1 MAKRKGFTLIELVV
15 AMAIFFILIY
25 MAFASFTYILAFSQ
39 YNRQRA
45 NVQDNI
51 QTVLD
56 QITKEVRQTI
66 SNSIDC
72 SDGQTD
78 RQISKPEIDYP
89 TYNVCDPQKS
99 KRDLSKI
106 SSPDEPLS
114 DSQYLQFG
122 SSDTDSYDDPLNPIL
137 QFYIMDSNGKKHRI
151 SYTLGV
157 PTDGHGY
164 SPPHY
169 RGIQKRYW
177 PSKEYEP
184 CEILYSNE
192 TWDSTSNSWTG
203 IQDQP
208 VTEQVITNFTVIR
221 PTWSNKVVQIIIE
234 GMVKSPTRSGYEKIK
249 LISQVTIRQ

>member
-1 MAKRKGFTLIELVV
+1 MRSRKGFTLIELVV

-56 QITKEVRQTI
+56 QITKEVRQTVTEDIGVPAGVYGVPYPSYDSSSDSTRNLATI
-66 SNSIDC
+66 S
-72 SDGQTD
+72 T
-78 RQISKPEIDYP
+78 
-89 TYNVCDPQKS
+89 
-99 KRDLSKI
+99 
-106 SSPDEPLS
+106 PDEPLNS
-114 DSQYLQFG
+114 NQYLKFK
-122 SSDTDSYDDPLNPIL
+122 SSDTDTGDDAAHPIL
-137 QFYIMDSNGKKHRI
+137 EFYIMDSNGVKHRI

-169 RGIQKRYW
+169 IGIPKRYW

-192 TWDSTSNSWTG
+192 TWDSTTNSWTG

-221 PTWSNKVVQIIIE
+221 PAWSDKVIQIIIE

-249 LISQVTIRQ
+249 LISQITIRQ

>member
-1 MAKRKGFTLIELVV
+1 MRKRKGFTLIELVV

-56 QITKEVRQTI
+56 QITKEVRQTVTEDIGVPTGVGAYGVSYPVYDSTADSTRNLATI
-66 SNSIDC
+66 S
-72 SDGQTD
+72 T
-78 RQISKPEIDYP
+78 
-89 TYNVCDPQKS
+89 
-99 KRDLSKI
+99 
-106 SSPDEPLS
+106 PDEPLS
-114 DSQYLQFG
+114 SLQYLQFG
-122 SSDTDSYDDPLNPIL
+122 SSDTDTDDDPLNPIL
-137 QFYIMDSNGKKHRI
+137 QFYIIDSNGVKHRI

-157 PTDGHGY
+157 PTDGSGY
-164 SPPHY
+164 YPPHY
-169 RGIQKRYW
+169 KGIPKRYW
-177 PSKEYEP
+177 PSEKYEP

-192 TWDSTSNSWTG
+192 TWDSTTNTWTG
-203 IQDQP
+203 IQNQP

-221 PTWSNKVVQIIIE
+221 PAWSDKVIQVIIE

-249 LISQVTIRQ
+249 LISQITLRQ

>member
-1 MAKRKGFTLIELVV
+1 MHTRRGFTLIELVV

-45 NVQDNI
+45 NVQDNM

-56 QITKEVRQTI
+56 QITKEIRQTI
-66 SNSIDC
+66 TEDVGEPTGAFGVTYPVYDNSND
-72 SDGQTD
+72 TV
-78 RQISKPEIDYP
+78 RNLATIS
-89 TYNVCDPQKS
+89 T
-99 KRDLSKI
+99 
-106 SSPDEPLS
+106 PDEPLS
-114 DSQYLQFG
+114 SSQYLQFG
-122 SSDTDSYDDPLNPIL
+122 SSDTDADDDPLNPIL
-137 QFYIMDSNGKKHRI
+137 QFYILDSSGVKHRI

-157 PTDGHGY
+157 PTDGNGY

-169 RGIQKRYW
+169 EGIPKRYW

-192 TWDSTSNSWTG
+192 TWDSTTNTWTG

-221 PTWSNKVVQIIIE
+221 PAWSDKVIQVVIE
-234 GMVKSPTRSGYEKIK
+234 GMVKSPTRTGYEKIK
-249 LISQVTIRQ
+249 LISQITMRQ

>member
-1 MAKRKGFTLIELVV
+1 MRKRKGFTLIELIV

-56 QITKEVRQTI
+56 QITKEVRQTLSNDINCSGMTI
-66 SNSIDC
+66 SA
-72 SDGQTD
+72 
-78 RQISKPEIDYP
+78 PEVDYP
-89 TYNVCDPQKS
+89 TYDVCGPQMS
-99 KRDLSKI
+99 ERNLSTI
-106 SSPDEPLS
+106 STPDEPLGGA
-114 DSQYLQFG
+114 QYLQFG
-122 SSDTDSYDDPLNPIL
+122 SSDTDTYDDPLNPIL
-137 QFYIMDSNGKKHRI
+137 QFYIIDNNGVKHRI

-164 SPPHY
+164 YPPHY
-169 RGIQKRYW
+169 KGIPKRYW

-192 TWDSTSNSWTG
+192 TWDSTTSTWTG

-221 PTWSNKVVQIIIE
+221 PAWSNKVVQIIIE
-234 GMVKSPTRSGYEKIK
+234 GMVKSPTRSGYEKIR
-249 LISQVTIRQ
+249 LISQITLRE